1 ARRGSRLG
9 RRLHRG
15 GARGASVA
23 ERGAGARGGGG
34 APACQWGLPDLSRTH
49 PPGARRERYAGGHRD
64 RAGTAGPAAEGAR
77 CGAPT
82 CRRRHRPGRRD
93 GPALTR
99 TYDPITSGYSSTM
112 ASLAPHDVS
121 ELGGRLSILWRQ
133 KQDHARLDRLLDDLA
148 AAPGPVERAQTL
160 GRIARLVFPH
170 AFAEESVLWPVVH
183 RLVPGGE
190 ALTSEV
196 EQEHQE
202 VNELWRRLETAHH
215 PDDLDDEH
223 QSILGRLAEVLRED
237 VRDEE
242 DRILPRLHDTLTPAR
257 LRVLG
262 VVWDVVRNVAPA
274 RPHPIVS

>member
-1 ARRGSRLG
+1 M
-9 RRLHRG
+9 
-15 GARGASVA
+15 
-23 ERGAGARGGGG
+23 
-34 APACQWGLPDLSRTH
+34 D
-49 PPGARRERYAGGHRD
+49 
-64 RAGTAGPAAEGAR
+64 
-77 CGAPT
+77 
-82 CRRRHRPGRRD
+82 
-93 GPALTR
+93 
-99 TYDPITSGYSSTM
+99 
-112 ASLAPHDVS
+112 SLAPHDVS

-170 AFAEESVLWPVVH
+170 AFAEESVLWPVVR

-262 VVWDVVRNVAPA
+262 VVWDVVRNVAPT
-274 RPHPIVS
+274 RPHPIVSRRPPGNVLSALPLTVLDRSRDRLDQLALSQDRLAGPCRRASARLGEFAAGVEQWGLLRRGERAHTSRSDGGGPHHFVGGVPDHAPGLA